1 MCQFQLKKKV
11 KLQTHTLDAHGETC
25 LCETYGKAFHIHQNH
40 RATRKAI
47 RQVIKQMMFVKT
59 RLNVK
64 THLTNLAEDL
74 LSTLHKSPQLQ
85 TATLT
90 ENGKDFLSLADLDS
104 DWLEDVNTKLD
115 QYKLNLQIEKFNKI
129 DLNQNGAT
137 TAQIQTNK
145 MAANQT
151 MTTWIPDKM
160 AANQTRTTWL
170 PDVNNEDRFSENPL
184 ENKRTLFIN
193 FISVHKYFKKL
204 EDCLC
209 PVRQYPKCGLSKLN
223 MI

>member
-85 TATLT
+85 TATLNRT
-90 ENGKDFLSLADLDS
+90 EDGEEFLSMADLDS
-104 DWLEDVNTKLD
+104 EVLEILDNNWLEDDFTFTATNLFKPEALLSLGTGWRMLT
-115 QYKLNLQIEKFNKI
+115 LNW
-129 DLNQNGAT
+129 
-137 TAQIQTNK
+137 TN
-145 MAANQT
+145 
-151 MTTWIPDKM
+151 
-160 AANQTRTTWL
+160 
-170 PDVNNEDRFSENPL
+170 
-184 ENKRTLFIN
+184 IN
-193 FISVHKYFKKL
+193 
-204 EDCLC
+204 
-209 PVRQYPKCGLSKLN
+209 
-223 MI
+223 

>member
-1 MCQFQLKKKV
+1 MADLDSE
-11 KLQTHTLDAHGETC
+11 TLEILDNNWLEDDFTF
-25 LCETYGKAFHIHQNH
+25 TP
-40 RATRKAI
+40 
-47 RQVIKQMMFVKT
+47 
-59 RLNVK
+59 
-64 THLTNLAEDL
+64 TNLFKPEAL
-74 LSTLHKSPQLQ
+74 
-85 TATLT
+85 
-90 ENGKDFLSLADLDS
+90 LSLADLDR

-137 TAQIQTNK
+137 TAQILPGYQTTWIPDK
-145 MAANQT
+145 

-193 FISVHKYFKKL
+193 HFTSVHK
-204 EDCLC
+204 
-209 PVRQYPKCGLSKLN
+209 N
-223 MI
+223 